1 MTLRYYFGDE
11 YSEPF
16 EKDLDLWEIEE
27 YLKTLPTDELVDLV
41 QDGFELL
48 DKSEQH
54 DILTDMEEQNFACPD
69 YERWIKDDWDFC
81 VELIT
86 DDSILSRMEDEL
98 REYFEDEAMAEYE
111 EQEAE
116 GDPMSAVGMS
126 QRDFF

>member
-1 MTLRYYFGDE
+1 MTLRYYFGGG

-27 YLKTLPTDELVDLV
+27 YLKTLPTDELVVLV

-54 DILTDMEEQNFACPD
+54 DILTDMKEQNFACPD
-69 YERWIKDDWDFC
+69 YEKWLKDDWNFC

-86 DDSILSRMEDEL
+86 DDSILERLEDEL

-111 EQEAE
+111 EQEAG
-116 GDPMSAVGMS
+116 GDPMSDVGMS

>member
-1 MTLRYYFGDE
+1 M
-11 YSEPF
+11 
-16 EKDLDLWEIEE
+16 DLWEIEE

-69 YERWIKDDWDFC
+69 YERWIKDDWNFC

-86 DDSILSRMEDEL
+86 DDSILERMEDEL

-126 QRDFF
+126 QKDFL